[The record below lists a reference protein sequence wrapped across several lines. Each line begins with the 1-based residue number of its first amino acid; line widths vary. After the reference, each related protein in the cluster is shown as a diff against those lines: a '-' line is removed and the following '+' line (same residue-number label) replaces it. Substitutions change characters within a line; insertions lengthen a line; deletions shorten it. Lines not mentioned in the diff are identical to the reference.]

1 MSHPCHKD
9 KIANIRRIKGQLE
22 GIERMINDEKYCID
36 ILNQMKA
43 VKNALT
49 SVEAKI
55 LETHLKEC
63 VKDSL
68 DTSNDNQAKI
78 DEIIN
83 VLKDEIN
90 CQKYTQ
96 IFKFFYFCSIAFMDS
111 VRNIF
116 CF

>member
-22 GIERMINDEKYCID
+22 GIERMINEEKYCID

-43 VKNALT
+43 IKNALT
-49 SVEAKI
+49 SVEARI

-68 DTSNDNQAKI
+68 DTAQDNQAKI
-78 DEIIN
+78 DEIVN
-83 VLKDEIN
+83 VLK
-90 CQKYTQ
+90 
-96 IFKFFYFCSIAFMDS
+96 
-111 VRNIF
+111 R
-116 CF
+116 

>member
-9 KIANIRRIKGQLE
+9 KIVNIRRIKGQLE

-36 ILNQMKA
+36 ILNQMRA
-43 VKNALT
+43 IKNALT

-63 VKDSL
+63 IKDSL
-68 DTSNDNQAKI
+68 DAPNDNQAKI

-83 VLKDEIN
+83 ILK
-90 CQKYTQ
+90 
-96 IFKFFYFCSIAFMDS
+96 
-111 VRNIF
+111 R
-116 CF
+116 

>member
-1 MSHPCHKD
+1 MNYPCHKD
-9 KIANIRRIKGQLE
+9 KIVNIRRIKGQLE

-43 VKNALT
+43 IKNALT

-68 DTSNDNQAKI
+68 DSSYDNQAKI

-83 VLKDEIN
+83 VLK
-90 CQKYTQ
+90 
-96 IFKFFYFCSIAFMDS
+96 
-111 VRNIF
+111 R
-116 CF
+116 